1 MHTTGLLA
9 ESFLAVDFVED
20 RPRDAAGLLR
30 SQGCRPAWQITFQR
44 RRMKTLHIF
53 LRGHFKCD
61 HLSITCRGRLSIE
74 RCFDI
79 NIGQRWRHFAW
90 LWQAIAQVAIAF
102 FEQLVPKREK
112 ECRIKQFCVFNIIA
126 AKGDIGD
133 HRDHLREWNFNR
145 LSQEIGH
152 PWHVLGRKP
161 LVFVDDR
168 DLFLFK

>member
-1 MHTTGLLA
+1 
-9 ESFLAVDFVED
+9 
-20 RPRDAAGLLR
+20 
-30 SQGCRPAWQITFQR
+30 
-44 RRMKTLHIF
+44 MKTLHIF

-79 NIGQRWRHFAW
+79 NIGQRWRHLAW

-133 HRDHLREWNFNR
+133 HRDHLRELNFNR
-145 LSQEIGH
+145 LYQEIGH